1 MKSMALDASSR
12 IALIVVN
19 DPIVVNRNIIPACG
33 ESALHKETN
42 YKLFNY

>member
-19 DPIVVNRNIIPACG
+19 DPIVVNRNIIPGCG
-33 ESALHKETN
+33 ESALHKATN
-42 YKLFNY
+42 YKPFNY